1 MCLHEYEIGSARCS
15 LSRPEP
21 HSPLAIR
28 SRWDMLIRQSVHYLG
43 KMKPGFSIRHPYDM
57 AAERKP
63 PQGARSGDL
72 RFIVET
78 ELETDGRW
86 IAEIPQVPGAL
97 AYGATR
103 EEAINK
109 AYAIALR
116 SIADDVEHSDQAPP
130 SSISLERN
138 IA

>member
-1 MCLHEYEIGSARCS
+1 M
-15 LSRPEP
+15 
-21 HSPLAIR
+21 
-28 SRWDMLIRQSVHYLG
+28 
-43 KMKPGFSIRHPYDM
+43 
-57 AAERKP
+57 
-63 PQGARSGDL
+63 

-97 AYGATR
+97 AYGKTR
-103 EEAINK
+103 EEATNK

-116 SIADDVEHSDQAPP
+116 SVADDVEHSQQDPP
-130 SSISLERN
+130 KSISLERD

>member
-1 MCLHEYEIGSARCS
+1 MNSN
-15 LSRPEP
+15 
-21 HSPLAIR
+21 
-28 SRWDMLIRQSVHYLG
+28 
-43 KMKPGFSIRHPYDM
+43 
-57 AAERKP
+57 RKP
-63 PQGARSGDL
+63 PHGIGSQDL

-97 AYGATR
+97 AYGATK
-103 EEAINK
+103 EEALNK

-116 SIADDVEHSDQAPP
+116 SIADDVEHSDEAPP
-130 SSISLERN
+130 NTISLERN

>member
-1 MCLHEYEIGSARCS
+1 MNS
-15 LSRPEP
+15 
-21 HSPLAIR
+21 
-28 SRWDMLIRQSVHYLG
+28 
-43 KMKPGFSIRHPYDM
+43 
-57 AAERKP
+57 ERKP
-63 PQGARSGDL
+63 PRSTGSHDL

-86 IAEIPQVPGAL
+86 IAEIPQIPGAL
-97 AYGATR
+97 AYGTTK

-116 SIADDVEHSDQAPP
+116 SIADDVEHSDEAPP
-130 SSISLERN
+130 NSISLERH

>member
-1 MCLHEYEIGSARCS
+1 MNS
-15 LSRPEP
+15 
-21 HSPLAIR
+21 
-28 SRWDMLIRQSVHYLG
+28 
-43 KMKPGFSIRHPYDM
+43 
-57 AAERKP
+57 ERKP
-63 PQGARSGDL
+63 PHGTGSQDL

-97 AYGATR
+97 AYGTTK
-103 EEAINK
+103 EEAVNK

-116 SIADDVEHSDQAPP
+116 SIADDVEHSDEAPP
-130 SSISLERN
+130 STISLERD

>member
-1 MCLHEYEIGSARCS
+1 M
-15 LSRPEP
+15 
-21 HSPLAIR
+21 SP
-28 SRWDMLIRQSVHYLG
+28 
-43 KMKPGFSIRHPYDM
+43 
-57 AAERKP
+57 ERKL
-63 PQGARSGDL
+63 PQGTRSQHL
-72 RFIVET
+72 RFVIET

-97 AYGATR
+97 AYGATK

-116 SIADDVEHSDQAPP
+116 SVADDVEHSQKAPP
-130 SSISLERN
+130 DSISLERN

>member
-1 MCLHEYEIGSARCS
+1 MSTN
-15 LSRPEP
+15 
-21 HSPLAIR
+21 
-28 SRWDMLIRQSVHYLG
+28 
-43 KMKPGFSIRHPYDM
+43 
-57 AAERKP
+57 RKP
-63 PQGARSGDL
+63 PQGAGSRDL
-72 RFIVET
+72 RFVVET

-97 AYGATR
+97 AYGATK

-116 SIADDVEHSDQAPP
+116 SVADDVEHSQAAPP
-130 SSISLERN
+130 NSISLERH

>member
-1 MCLHEYEIGSARCS
+1 MGYADPSAY
-15 LSRPEP
+15 
-21 HSPLAIR
+21 
-28 SRWDMLIRQSVHYLG
+28 HYLR
-43 KMKPGFSIRHPYDM
+43 KLKPGLRFGHPYDM
-57 AAERKP
+57 AVQRKP
-63 PQGARSGDL
+63 PQGTRSEDL

-116 SIADDVEHSDQAPP
+116 SVADDVEHSEQAPP
-130 SSISLERN
+130 NSISLERH

>member
-1 MCLHEYEIGSARCS
+1 MPSGIIKSMSSDRKQ
-15 LSRPEP
+15 P
-21 HSPLAIR
+21 HSTRGQA
-28 SRWDMLIRQSVHYLG
+28 
-43 KMKPGFSIRHPYDM
+43 
-57 AAERKP
+57 
-63 PQGARSGDL
+63 L

-97 AYGATR
+97 AYGTTK
-103 EEAINK
+103 EEAIKK

-116 SIADDVEHSDQAPP
+116 SVADDVEHSQQEPP

>member
-1 MCLHEYEIGSARCS
+1 
-15 LSRPEP
+15 
-21 HSPLAIR
+21 
-28 SRWDMLIRQSVHYLG
+28 MLFRQLHYLR
-43 KMKPGFSIRHPYDM
+43 KLKPRDLIGHPYGYM
-57 AAERKP
+57 TTERKLP
-63 PQGARSGDL
+63 HGTRSQDL

-97 AYGATR
+97 AYGATK

-116 SIADDVEHSDQAPP
+116 SVADDVEHSQQDPP
-130 SSISLERN
+130 NSINFERH